1 MVLSAARSRAG
12 SLVGRGQRRLGATS
26 EWVASSAASIRSRLP
41 SISFYGRSTPSLT
54 ENPWSSAQ
62 NEDPPSSGAFD
73 EEDHGLPWA
82 SDGAPEF
89 WEVGEAPPS
98 LFSIGLAS
106 DDDEFINDELTE
118 STIIWGND

>member
-1 MVLSAARSRAG
+1 MAAGAVRSGAG
-12 SLVGRGQRRLGATS
+12 SLVEGGQRRLGATS
-26 EWVASSAASIRSRLP
+26 AWVASSADSIRSRLP
-41 SISFYGRSTPSLT
+41 SLSFYGRSTPSLT

-62 NEDPPSSGAFD
+62 NEDPSFSGALNG
-73 EEDHGLPWA
+73 EDPAMPWA
-82 SDGAPEF
+82 SDETPPY

>member
-1 MVLSAARSRAG
+1 M
-12 SLVGRGQRRLGATS
+12 
-26 EWVASSAASIRSRLP
+26 
-41 SISFYGRSTPSLT
+41 
-54 ENPWSSAQ
+54 
-62 NEDPPSSGAFD
+62 
-73 EEDHGLPWA
+73 PWA
-82 SDGAPEF
+82 SDETPPY